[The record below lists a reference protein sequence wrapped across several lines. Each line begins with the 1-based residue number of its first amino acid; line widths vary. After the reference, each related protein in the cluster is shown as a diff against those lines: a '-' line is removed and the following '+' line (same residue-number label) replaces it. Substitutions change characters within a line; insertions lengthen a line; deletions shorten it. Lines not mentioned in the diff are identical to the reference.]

1 MTATVAGL
9 TRQIRVDHPSAGYAA
24 ARIAREIA
32 HEAGLPGVL
41 ADRAAVVAAE
51 LAGNIDKHTGG
62 GSVFVQPSLFGG
74 GEAPGPGRSPGWH
87 SSLFGG
93 PGGEAP
99 GSGRSPGWHSSL
111 TGRGVDVLAAD
122 DGPGMAD
129 LDHWLLDGNTTTAT
143 LGTGLGAVKRMAAE
157 FRITSSPAAGTLA
170 AARLLD
176 PAAPPAHRGIGH
188 FRLPR
193 DGEEYCG
200 DAVALADVTGSR
212 TAVVADGLGHGPDAA
227 EAADAALRVFTENPD
242 RPLPHQ
248 LTNMHRALRTTRGA
262 AVALVRIA
270 PRRLEFCGVGNVS
283 GASLGDGPSRLLL
296 STPGIVG
303 FTLPSAPVRH
313 LPLADDDVVVLHTDG
328 VGTGWRVPG
337 VAPDLLL
344 LAADL
349 AHRHRNARDDA
360 AMLALTADRSA

>member
-1 MTATVAGL
+1 MTATVAAL

-24 ARIAREIA
+24 ARVARETA
-32 HEAGLPGVL
+32 HAAGLPEAL
-41 ADRAAVVAAE
+41 ADRAAVVASE
-51 LAGNIDKHTGG
+51 LAGNIDKHTSG
-62 GSVFVQPSLFGG
+62 GSVFVQ
-74 GEAPGPGRSPGWH
+74 RT
-87 SSLFGG
+87 
-93 PGGEAP
+93 
-99 GSGRSPGWHSSL
+99 L

-143 LGTGLGAVKRMAAE
+143 LGTGLGAVKRMATE

-176 PAAPPAHRGIGH
+176 PAAPAPGAIAH

-193 DGEEYCG
+193 EGEEYCG

-227 EAADAALRVFTENPD
+227 EAADAAMRVFTENPD

-262 AVALVRIA
+262 AIALVRIA

-283 GASLGDGPSRLLL
+283 GASVGGGTSRLLL

-303 FTLPSAPVRH
+303 FTLPAAPVRH
-313 LPLADDDVVVLHTDG
+313 LPLAEDDAVVLHTDG
-328 VGTGWRVPG
+328 VGTAWRVSGPSADLRLL
-337 VAPDLLL
+337 VAT
-344 LAADL
+344 L
-349 AHRHRNARDDA
+349 AHRHRNPRDDA
-360 AMLALTADRSA
+360 AVLALRADRSA

>member
-24 ARIAREIA
+24 ARVAREVA
-32 HEAGLPGVL
+32 HEAGLTGVR

-62 GSVFVQPSLFGG
+62 GAVFVQR
-74 GEAPGPGRSPGWH
+74 A
-87 SSLFGG
+87 
-93 PGGEAP
+93 
-99 GSGRSPGWHSSL
+99 L

-157 FRITSSPAAGTLA
+157 FRITSSPTAGTLA

-176 PAAPPAHRGIGH
+176 PAAPPGRRAIGH

-227 EAADAALRVFTENPD
+227 EAADTALRVFTENPD

-313 LPLADDDVVVLHTDG
+313 LTLADDDVVVLHTDG

-337 VAPDLLL
+337 RAPDLLL

-360 AMLALTADRSA
+360 AMLALSADRSA

>member
-9 TRQIRVDHPSAGYAA
+9 TRRIRVDHPSAGYAA
-24 ARIAREIA
+24 ARVARETA
-32 HEAGLPGVL
+32 LEAGLAGEL

-51 LAGNIDKHTGG
+51 LAGNIAKHAVG
-62 GSVFVQPSLFGG
+62 GSVFVQQSLI
-74 GEAPGPGRSPGWH
+74 GR
-87 SSLFGG
+87 
-93 PGGEAP
+93 A
-99 GSGRSPGWHSSL
+99 
-111 TGRGVDVLAAD
+111 VDVLAAD

-143 LGTGLGAVKRMAAE
+143 LGTGLGAVRRMATE

-176 PAAPPAHRGIGH
+176 PATPTARRAIGH
-188 FRLPR
+188 FRLAR

-200 DAVALADVTGSR
+200 DALALADVAGSR

-227 EAADAALRVFTENPD
+227 EAADAALRVFAENPD

-248 LTNMHRALRTTRGA
+248 LTTMHRALRTTRGA

-283 GASLGDGPSRLLL
+283 GASLGGGPSRLLL

-313 LPLADDDVVVLHTDG
+313 LELAEDDVVVLHTDG

-337 VAPDLLL
+337 RAPDLLL
-344 LAADL
+344 FAADL

-360 AMLALTADRSA
+360 AMLALSADRSA

>member
-1 MTATVAGL
+1 
-9 TRQIRVDHPSAGYAA
+9 HPSAGYAA
-24 ARIAREIA
+24 ARVARELA
-32 HEAGLPGVL
+32 YESGLAGEP

-51 LAGNIDKHTGG
+51 LAGNIAKHAGG
-62 GSVFVQPSLFGG
+62 GSVFVQN
-74 GEAPGPGRSPGWH
+74 
-87 SSLFGG
+87 SLFGG
-93 PGGEAP
+93 PGGEA
-99 GSGRSPGWHSSL
+99 
-111 TGRGVDVLAAD
+111 GRGVDVLAAD

-143 LGTGLGAVKRMAAE
+143 LGTGLGAVRRMATE

-170 AARLLD
+170 AARLLA
-176 PAAPPAHRGIGH
+176 PAAPPARRALGH
-188 FRLPR
+188 FRLAR

-200 DAVALADVTGSR
+200 DALALADVTGSR

-227 EAADAALRVFTENPD
+227 EAADAAVRVFAENPD

-248 LTNMHRALRTTRGA
+248 LTTMHRALRTTRGA

-270 PRRLEFCGVGNVS
+270 PRRLEFCGVGNVG
-283 GASLGDGPSRLLL
+283 GATLGGGPSRLLL

-313 LPLADDDVVVLHTDG
+313 LELAEDDVVVLHTDG

-337 VAPDLLL
+337 RAPDLLL

-360 AMLALTADRSA
+360 AMLALTADGAA

>member
-9 TRQIRVDHPSAGYAA
+9 TRPIRVDHPSAGYAA
-24 ARIAREIA
+24 ARVARETA
-32 HEAGLPGVL
+32 HGAGLPDVL
-41 ADRAAVVAAE
+41 AERAAVVAAE
-51 LAGNIDKHTGG
+51 LAGNIDKHSGG
-62 GSVFVQPSLFGG
+62 GSVFVQPSL
-74 GEAPGPGRSPGWH
+74 AGP
-87 SSLFGG
+87 
-93 PGGEAP
+93 
-99 GSGRSPGWHSSL
+99 
-111 TGRGVDVLAAD
+111 GVDVLAAD

-143 LGTGLGAVKRMAAE
+143 LGTGLGAVKRMATE
-157 FRITSSPAAGTLA
+157 FRITSSPAGGTLA
-170 AARLLD
+170 AARLLA
-176 PAAPPAHRGIGH
+176 PAPRAGSVGH

-193 DGEEYCG
+193 DGEEHCG

-283 GASLGDGPSRLLL
+283 GASVGGGPSRLLL
-296 STPGIVG
+296 STPGVVG

-313 LPLADDDVVVLHTDG
+313 LSLADDDVVVLHTDG
-328 VGTGWRVPG
+328 VGTAWRVPG
-337 VAPDLLL
+337 HAPDLLL
-344 LAADL
+344 FAADL
-349 AHRHRNARDDA
+349 AHRHRNPRDDA
-360 AMLALTADRSA
+360 AMLALRADRSA

>member
-1 MTATVAGL
+1 MTATIAGL

-24 ARIAREIA
+24 ARVAREAA
-32 HEAGLPGVL
+32 HEAGFAGVL

-62 GSVFVQPSLFGG
+62 GSVFVQ
-74 GEAPGPGRSPGWH
+74 R
-87 SSLFGG
+87 SLFGG

-99 GSGRSPGWHSSL
+99 GPGQSPGCHSSL
-111 TGRGVDVLAAD
+111 IGRGVDVLAAD
-122 DGPGMAD
+122 DGPGMTD

-143 LGTGLGAVKRMAAE
+143 MGTGLGAVKRMAAE
-157 FRITSSPAAGTLA
+157 FRITSSPTAGTLA

-176 PAAPPAHRGIGH
+176 PAVPPPRRAIGH

-242 RPLPHQ
+242 RPLSHQ

-313 LPLADDDVVVLHTDG
+313 LTLADEDVVVLHTDG

-337 VAPDLLL
+337 RAPDLLL

-360 AMLALTADRSA
+360 AMLALSADRSA

>member
-24 ARIAREIA
+24 ARVAREA
-32 HEAGLPGVL
+32 AREAGLADVL

-51 LAGNIDKHTGG
+51 LASNIAKHAGG
-62 GSVFVQPSLFGG
+62 GSVFVQ
-74 GEAPGPGRSPGWH
+74 R
-87 SSLFGG
+87 SLFGG

-99 GSGRSPGWHSSL
+99 GRHSSL

-157 FRITSSPAAGTLA
+157 FRITSSPSAGTLA

-176 PAAPPAHRGIGH
+176 PGAPAPHRAIGH

-283 GASLGDGPSRLLL
+283 GASLGGGPSRLLL

-313 LPLADDDVVVLHTDG
+313 LALAEDDVVVLHTDG

-337 VAPDLLL
+337 RAPDLLL

-360 AMLALTADRSA
+360 AMLALRADRPA

>member
-9 TRQIRVDHPSAGYAA
+9 TRRIRVDHPSAGYAA
-24 ARIAREIA
+24 ARVAREIA
-32 HEAGLPGVL
+32 REAGLADEP
-41 ADRAAVVAAE
+41 ADRAAMVAAE
-51 LAGNIDKHTGG
+51 LAGNIDKHTRG
-62 GSVFVQPSLFGG
+62 GSVFVQQSLMG
-74 GEAPGPGRSPGWH
+74 
-87 SSLFGG
+87 L
-93 PGGEAP
+93 
-99 GSGRSPGWHSSL
+99 
-111 TGRGVDVLAAD
+111 GVDVLAAD

-129 LDHWLLDGNTTTAT
+129 LDRWLLDGNTTTAT
-143 LGTGLGAVKRMAAE
+143 LGTGLGAVRRMAAE

-176 PAAPPAHRGIGH
+176 PAEPAPRRSIGH

-212 TAVVADGLGHGPDAA
+212 TAVVADGLGHGSDAA

-283 GASLGDGPSRLLL
+283 GASIGAGPSRLLL

-313 LPLADDDVVVLHTDG
+313 LTLADDDVVVLHTDG

-337 VAPDLLL
+337 RAPDLLL

-360 AMLALTADRSA
+360 AMLALSADRST